1 MKRITSALVA
11 AGAITAALVTNKIT
25 SNHDTPI
32 IQSTIIDVSDTLKFP
47 KVDSPIEFLPL
58 HTGGTVK
65 FELEQRKVVGRIN
78 AVHTSIE
85 GVIRVG
91 GEFDGGTF
99 CFALEEDS
107 TTHGV
112 VMMSEGGVCYTMDP
126 TLRGGNVTW
135 INKKMSDI
143 ACVEVMPLAEGALA
157 VASNTTINTTPIT
170 TRSAV
175 PIYNS
180 KPDAKTVLL
189 LDFIGGTVQDPLWNG
204 GKVIDVKP
212 AMYSLDQ
219 IKQVYDIVAERYAAF
234 NVNITTDVNKYA
246 TAPVKN
252 RMRILLTTTNFINGY
267 GGYSFIGS
275 LKLAGT
281 SIYSANIP
289 CFAFVSNVGNAK
301 NAGEVAAHELG
312 HTFGL
317 THDGKTGT
325 SATTYYTGQGSW
337 APVMGTAYSKPVVQ
351 WSKGEYKDAN
361 NKQDDL
367 TVIATT
373 PGVGYSTASNTC
385 SMINLGSNINAKDVI
400 SNSSTSR
407 YFQITVVTGG
417 TLTVDVH
424 PVQYSGLNAVV
435 ELLTPGSQSIIKS
448 NPLNDINTKISTT
461 VKAGKYVIRVGGEG
475 EGDAFTT
482 GYSAYS
488 SIGTFILTG
497 TIK

>member
-1 MKRITSALVA
+1 MKHIATALVA
-11 AGAITAALVTNKIT
+11 AGAITAALVSNTTTLDTTNK
-25 SNHDTPI
+25 
-32 IQSTIIDVSDTLKFP
+32 QSPVIDVSDTLKFP
-47 KVDSPIEFLPL
+47 RVDSLIEFLPL
-58 HTGGTVK
+58 HTGGAVK

-78 AVHTSIE
+78 TVHTSNK

-91 GEFDGGTF
+91 GEFDQGTF
-99 CFALEEDS
+99 CFAFDEDHN
-107 TTHGV
+107 THGV
-112 VMMSEGGVCYTMDP
+112 VMMYEGGVCYTMDP
-126 TLRGGNVTW
+126 TPKGGNVTW
-135 INKKMSDI
+135 IKKKMSDI

-157 VASNTTINTTPIT
+157 VASNTATNTVPIT
-170 TRSAV
+170 TRGAV

-234 NVNITTDVNKYA
+234 NVNITTEVNRYVA
-246 TAPVKN
+246 APVKN

-281 SIYSANIP
+281 SIYSSTIP

-317 THDGKTGT
+317 LHDGKAGAA
-325 SATTYYTGQGSW
+325 ATTYYTGQGSW

-361 NKQDDL
+361 NMQDDL
-367 TVIATT
+367 NIIATT
-373 PGVGYSTASNTC
+373 PNVGYSTASNTS
-385 SMINLGSNINAKDVI
+385 SMIELGTNIITKDVI

-417 TLTVDVH
+417 TLTVDVQ

-435 ELLTPGSQSIIKS
+435 ELLTSGSQSIIKS
-448 NPLNDINTKISTT
+448 NPLNDINAKIVTP

-475 EGDAFTT
+475 EGEAFVT